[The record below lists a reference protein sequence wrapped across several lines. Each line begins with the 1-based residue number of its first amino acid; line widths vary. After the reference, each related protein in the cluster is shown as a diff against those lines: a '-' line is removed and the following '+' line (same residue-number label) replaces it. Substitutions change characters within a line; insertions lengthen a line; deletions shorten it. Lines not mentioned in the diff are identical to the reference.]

1 MARIKNNITKSGASL
16 INERTRFYREQNR
29 PVRQAYIPNGYNTD
43 NLNIDMAFNDE
54 NTINF
59 DNLKYSSFKKYFN
72 VYPNERNT
80 ISEQQ
85 ATPSTFPDLG
95 INDLGITFENF
106 EGSDDFYNN
115 QAELL
120 EKFLKKV
127 NPVEVKFSAFNDNEF
142 ISNTIDNQDFIK
154 GEGKYDFL
162 DTNLY
167 EETSIDIELDVPVN
181 SLLEYSAKMQ
191 EFDATSAQEFTF
203 TNWADSPYA
212 FRQSTELHPRT
223 NSPFLMYNFSQNCFE
238 ARGWS
243 RVIGQNNEG
252 LIYEGNE
259 IRQIPNLNFTVSPIT
274 QNIQIV
280 DNPNQQPTYTW
291 GSFKNNLNFNLK
303 HHNFALTNTPINDLN
318 IYGYSFPINATETN
332 GILILNNSN
341 YLSVPTMQFGFPHF
355 PVFHTFNDNLLSMK
369 KYLNKPFIVDRVTV
383 ELGVKLKSEISTVQS
398 SEDLYIENGLNFS
411 LNYFI
416 LNTPKNFKQF
426 KRQVLIA
433 KPFNLNRNIFA
444 VNSNTHE
451 SESFNDQISS
461 TYSSKDIANIIG
473 NFQNTKIF
481 RKFFNINNSN
491 DTSELN
497 EFEFDFNKNIV
508 TFGNIVFHAPNK
520 NNLQAE
526 KVYTPS
532 HLTELAQLK
541 NNNDLLIDTFQ
552 INDLNKSNLSDD
564 FIYLD
569 FNNTIKLNDYIKKS
583 AYTGLQFACH
593 NINHQLEFKTNLT
606 STLQAKVEVND
617 DDDPPTIVYNINNTN
632 ALNRNMLNERLDGKD
647 VINSFSLL
655 ENEKTAL
662 IRKSSKEFL
671 FNNTGLSSG
680 NLNNY
685 YTNFI
690 STYET
695 NFHKKPIQQFS
706 PYVLTPNDNLAF
718 CFSISP
724 TITPKLFKHAC
735 EIKAGKVKF
744 TLHGYMKKNNKIFQ
758 DDTNLKNLNQQN
770 LTTAILGNNSIVIDD
785 YENLGYLP
793 EYINTFNDRIFQGTF
808 NDDVN
813 PRKLNETTETSSSKI
828 LSGKSYIPYL
838 RLENIL
844 SEIAFDSEDGFI
856 YDDFRTHTVIFDKMF
871 AKSTQ
876 ISNFNFY
883 EAYKIAKELTFY
895 KDKFSEND
903 FDSQVGVEFNKI
915 NSTDE
920 IPNIQPAIT
929 YKDKFDEILNFFLAD
944 AVGYES
950 VVAYGLALIAF
961 FAFIG
966 AVANTQVARQGFKK
980 YLNRFVKLRNYG
992 QFRDNFEQRLYTSLM
1007 KSDVIDNIKYVA
1019 EQKFINDTTGE
1030 ELTNLS
1036 NPLIPRNK
1044 SKYLQLIDAGF
1055 KSITPDGVIT
1065 PWDGIDFYARKHVVY
1080 NDDLTPIFA

>member
-29 PVRQAYIPNGYNTD
+29 QVRQPYIPNGYNTD

-95 INDLGITFENF
+95 ITFENF
-106 EGSDDFYNN
+106 EGSDDFYND

-127 NPVEVKFSAFNDNEF
+127 NPVEVKFNAFNDNEF

-191 EFDATSAQEFTF
+191 EYTLTELEAAVNYQFTSWE
-203 TNWADSPYA
+203 NSPYE

-243 RVIGQNNEG
+243 RVIGQNNQG

-259 IRQIPNLNFTVSPIT
+259 IKQIPNLDFTTNPIT

-280 DNPNQQPTYTW
+280 NNQKYT
-291 GSFKNNLNFNLK
+291 SFKDNLNFNLK
-303 HHNFALTNTPINDLN
+303 NHNFALTNTPINDLN
-318 IYGYSFPINATETN
+318 IYGYSFPINTTETN
-332 GILILNNSN
+332 GILISNNSN

-369 KYLNKPFIVDRVTV
+369 KYLNKPFIIDRVSV
-383 ELGVKLKSEISTVQS
+383 ELDVKLKSEVSTDQS
-398 SEDLYIENGLNFS
+398 SEDLYIGQGLNFS

-426 KRQVLIA
+426 EKQVLTA
-433 KPFNLNRNIFA
+433 KPFNLNRNVFT
-444 VNSNTHE
+444 NS

-461 TYSSKDIANIIG
+461 VYSSKDIVNIIG
-473 NFQNTKIF
+473 NSPNFQNIEIF
-481 RKFFNINNSN
+481 RNFFNINNSN
-491 DTSELN
+491 EVSGLN

-520 NNLQAE
+520 NNLQTE
-526 KVYTPS
+526 KQYSNT
-532 HLTELAQLK
+532 HLIELQQLK

-569 FNNTIKLNDYIKKS
+569 FDNTIKLNDYIKKS

-606 STLQAKVEVND
+606 STLQAKIELND
-617 DDDPPTIVYNINNTN
+617 NTVVYNINNTN
-632 ALNRNMLNERLDGKD
+632 AFNRNMLNERLDGKD

-655 ENEKTAL
+655 ENEKTSL
-662 IRKSSKEFL
+662 TRKSSKEFL
-671 FNNTGLSSG
+671 FNNTGLSQN

-744 TLHGYMKKNNKIFQ
+744 TLHGYMKKNNKTFQ

-770 LTTAILGNNSIVIDD
+770 LTTVVIGNNSIVIDD

-793 EYINTFNDRIFQGTF
+793 EYINTFNDRIFEGTF
-808 NDDVN
+808 ELDTLNSD
-813 PRKLNETTETSSSKI
+813 RKLNDTTPSKI

-838 RLENIL
+838 RLENVL
-844 SEIAFDSEDGFI
+844 SEINFDSEDGFI
-856 YDDFRTHTVIFDKMF
+856 YDDFRTYTVVFDKIF
-871 AKSTQ
+871 AKSNQ
-876 ISNFNFY
+876 IENFNLYTAY
-883 EAYKIAKELTFY
+883 EIAKELSFY
-895 KDKFSEND
+895 KDKSPEND
-903 FDSQVGVEFNKI
+903 NIFNDIDLVRK
-915 NSTDE
+915 
-920 IPNIQPAIT
+920 
-929 YKDKFDEILNFFLAD
+929 
-944 AVGYES
+944 
-950 VVAYGLALIAF
+950 
-961 FAFIG
+961 
-966 AVANTQVARQGFKK
+966 GFKK

-1007 KSDVIDNIKYVA
+1007 KSDIIDNIKYVA
-1019 EQKFINDTTGE
+1019 EQKFIDDTSGE

-1055 KSITPDGVIT
+1055 KSITSEGVIN
-1065 PWDGIDFYARKHVVY
+1065 PWDGIDFYARIHVVY